1 MLTRWQRTRAHLRY
15 LARPTRAFLPLA
27 LGFGLLVLVG
37 GVCFHLL
44 YQQEPL
50 SLGRALFITYAL
62 VFMEHLLPFPEH
74 WVLQAFYFLL
84 PPLGLAVVLDAI
96 VQYSL
101 HMLRRDADNPA
112 WNRAMASTLDNHVIL
127 CGLGKAGFRTLQV
140 LLELGE
146 QVCVLEKDPDSPHL
160 AWAQQRGIPCVIATG
175 RHEGVF
181 DELHVQAAKSIIL
194 ATDDDLAN
202 IEMALDARRARPDIH
217 VVLRVWDQELAA
229 GIRESFDIPVA
240 LSSTALAA
248 PLFAT
253 SSSDPSIVH
262 AFELGERLLV
272 VARLEVVAGSTLEG
286 TRLDR
291 LELERPLHVVEHRRG
306 EGPADLA
313 PLGEL
318 VLRGGDLLTVQTEPS
333 ALRSL
338 HAMNRGPA

>member
-27 LGFGLLVLVG
+27 VVFALLVVAC

-44 YQQEPL
+44 YRQEPL
-50 SLGRALFITYAL
+50 SLARGLYIAYAL

-74 WVLQAFYFLL
+74 WLLRVFYFLL
-84 PPLGLAVVLDAI
+84 PPLGLAVVLDGI

-101 HMLRRDADNPA
+101 HLLRRDALSPA
-112 WNRAMASTLDNHVIL
+112 WNRAMATSLDQHVIL

-146 QVCVLEKDPDSPHL
+146 QVCVLEKDASSPHL
-160 AWAQQRGIPCVIATG
+160 AWARQRGVPCVIATG

-181 DELHVQAAKSIIL
+181 DELNVRNAKSIIL

-253 SSSDPSIVH
+253 SSADPSIIH
-262 AFELGERLLV
+262 AFELGDRLLV
-272 VARLEVVAGSTLEG
+272 VARILVEAGSALEG
-286 TRLDR
+286 SRLDQI
-291 LELERPLHVVEHRRG
+291 ELGKPVLVVEWRQGDGPVHTSP
-306 EGPADLA
+306 EGST
-313 PLGEL
+313 

-333 ALRSL
+333 AMHAL
-338 HAMNRGPA
+338 HALNRSSA